1 MQNALSNKKER
12 LLEQSQLFLF
22 SFVLVIMTGKGKCT
36 ERLTAAESQYYPY
49 LNFFCSVYVDES

>member
-1 MQNALSNKKER
+1 MQNALGNKKES

-36 ERLTAAESQYYPY
+36 ERLTAAESQYYP
-49 LNFFCSVYVDES
+49 